1 MLVDLKS
8 DTFTHSNSQAKIT
21 LKKWYG
27 TEKLEENKVK
37 ISKCMFKKAPMKE
50 IQSAANLK
58 SSEIREY
65 MYSLKNII

>member
-27 TEKLEENKVK
+27 TEMIEENKVK

-50 IQSAANLK
+50 I
-58 SSEIREY
+58 
-65 MYSLKNII
+65 